1 MVAIPPMA
9 CKATLGRKMGTLPFS
24 SSVTPET
31 WDASQKG
38 SVPISSLAACLLPFL
53 AGMLDFILYIAV
65 ALGLGL
71 IVGLQRETS
80 ASEIA
85 GIRTFPLIALFGVF
99 AGHFAMVFHG
109 VVLAGALLATMG
121 LLWMGNYTRWQNGEL
136 DPGLTTEFA
145 ALVMFCVGAALPG
158 GYMAGAVVTTGAVS
172 LLLYY
177 KASLHSL
184 AGNLDEDEFRALA
197 SLVLIGLVILPALP
211 NETYGPYE
219 VLNPFNIWLMV
230 VLIVGISMGAYIV
243 YRLLGARAGTI
254 LGGILGGL
262 ISSTAATVS
271 YARRCKEND
280 GLLPQAVL
288 VIYIA
293 SAVVFVRVLGEILL
307 VAPTHFRVLAP
318 PMIATLL
325 FMTVFIAVHFYLSRS
340 NLDDAPQQRP
350 PKDLKAAVVFGLLYA
365 LVLLAVAAA
374 REHLDERALYIVA
387 AISGLTDM
395 DAITLSTAQL
405 VKQGQIEAD
414 IAWRLILV
422 GGLSNLV
429 FKAIAALVLGG
440 IRLFLHI
447 LPLFV
452 ATLVAGTAMI
462 LFAP

>member
-1 MVAIPPMA
+1 
-9 CKATLGRKMGTLPFS
+9 
-24 SSVTPET
+24 
-31 WDASQKG
+31 
-38 SVPISSLAACLLPFL
+38 
-53 AGMLDFILYIAV
+53 MLDLILHITV

-71 IVGLQRETS
+71 LVGLQRETS

-85 GIRTFPLIALFGVF
+85 GIRTFPLIAIFGVF
-99 AGHFAMVFHG
+99 AGHFAMLYHG
-109 VVLAGALLATMG
+109 VVLAAAFLATIA

-145 ALVMFCVGAALPG
+145 AMVMFCVGAVLPA
-158 GYMAGAVVTTGAVS
+158 GYMAPAVVTTGAIA
-172 LLLYY
+172 LLLHY

-184 AGNLDEDEFRALA
+184 AGNLDQDDLRALA
-197 SLVLIGLVILPALP
+197 RLILIGLVILPALP
-211 NETYGPYE
+211 NQNYGPYM
-219 VLNPFNIWLMV
+219 VLNPFQIWLMV
-230 VLIVGISMGAYIV
+230 VLIVGISMGAYVV
-243 YRLLGARAGTI
+243 YRILGARAGAI

-262 ISSTAATVS
+262 ISSTATTVS

-293 SAVVFVRVLGEILL
+293 SAVVFVRVLAETLL
-307 VAPTHFRVLAP
+307 VAPTHFPVLAP
-318 PMIATLL
+318 PLVATLV
-325 FMTVFIAVHFYLSRS
+325 FMAVFIALHFCLRRS
-340 NLDDAPQQRP
+340 KLDDAPNQKA
-350 PKDLKAAVVFGLLYA
+350 PKDLQAAVVFGLLYGI
-365 LVLLAVAAA
+365 VLLAVAAA

-387 AISGLTDM
+387 AVSGLTDM

-405 VKQGQIEAD
+405 VKQGQLEAD
-414 IAWRLILV
+414 IAWCLILV

-429 FKAIAALVLGG
+429 FKAVATLVLGG

-452 ATLVAGTAMI
+452 ATLVAGTALI